1 MTAHAVLIH
10 DQPSLRHLFAS
21 LLRGWSK
28 RRVKVEEAGYD
39 VRLPGVWQRWMDE
52 ADIFVLGLERRYDLG
67 MRAEG
72 VTVAENLIRSGKRAL
87 VVGSEAN
94 ARHLMSPIY
103 WDIGSEETFLEAVD
117 RCLSNRQPNL
127 DDVLPLTGF
136 FEERLAIPT
145 GH

>member
-1 MTAHAVLIH
+1 MTVHAVLIH
-10 DQPSLRHLFAS
+10 DQPSLRHLLAS
-21 LLRGWSK
+21 LLRGWTK
-28 RRVKVEEAGYD
+28 HGVEVEEAGYD
-39 VRLPGVWQRWMDE
+39 VRLPGVWQRWIDE

-117 RCLSNRQPNL
+117 RCISNRQPNPE
-127 DDVLPLTGF
+127 DVLPLTGF